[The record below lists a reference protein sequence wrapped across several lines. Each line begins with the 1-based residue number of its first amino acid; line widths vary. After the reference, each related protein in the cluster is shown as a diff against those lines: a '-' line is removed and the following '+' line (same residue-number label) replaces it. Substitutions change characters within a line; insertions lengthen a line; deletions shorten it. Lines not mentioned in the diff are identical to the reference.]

1 MTRRSM
7 LIDHRTP
14 TFLAVFTLACAS
26 CTALPGCDRA
36 AEPEPISA
44 SSDTDSGPA
53 PFRTSG
59 SAPAPAPAPVARPSG
74 PPSDPTV
81 AEFSGLR
88 APVPATWV
96 WQPPQGSMRAANYV
110 LPALEEGNQA
120 QLVVFQKIGGGRD
133 MNIDRWKG
141 QFRTADLR
149 PVEPVITEHE
159 VSGMTMTI
167 VEMTGE
173 YQRMGQAWFTPDQT
187 FIAAILEAP
196 GGDLQIR
203 LDGDTDTVNAH
214 REDFMRFLMGIEI
227 AGDAARPGGSTGY

>member
-7 LIDHRTP
+7 LTARRTT
-14 TFLAVFTLACAS
+14 TFFAVFTLACA
-26 CTALPGCDRA
+26 AVMAMPGCDGA
-36 AEPEPISA
+36 AEPEPIRA
-44 SSDTDSGPA
+44 TSDTDTGPA
-53 PFRTSG
+53 PFRTGG
-59 SAPAPAPAPVARPSG
+59 SAPAPAPAPRPSG

-120 QLVVFQKIGGGRD
+120 QLVVFHNIGGGRD

-173 YQRMGQAWFTPDQT
+173 YQRMGQAWFTPQQT

-214 REDFMRFLMGIEI
+214 REDFMRFLMGIEL
-227 AGDAARPGGSTGY
+227 AGDIAPSGGSSGY